1 MLIASSSLEL
11 LKVIFSNNISEFIK
25 LTPPYNIKSFNLG
38 EDKFL
43 KPAAVALG
51 YGLLFATVLI
61 LLLVPA
67 IYYIREDLIAYFK
80 HPFSESQPK
89 ENT

>member
-43 KPAAVALG
+43 NIKSFNSN
-51 YGLLFATVLI
+51 LFPMKI
-61 LLLVPA
+61 KEPVPSL
-67 IYYIREDLIAYFK
+67 E
-80 HPFSESQPK
+80 
-89 ENT
+89 